1 MDRWDFQSVSRY
13 ISIIL
18 AVAAILSVTGI
29 TGCSKSS
36 DIGSFGKEADLGTI
50 GTRTAIE
57 RPAGSG
63 TQEFNGV
70 GRLTVDIS
78 NGTVLCRDTNLEPG
92 EVRAAWRITRNGESL
107 NGDSDYIEIRHEQ
120 DGPDLRIW
128 DHSTRRWRNG
138 SPEITMRIQVHPEV
152 EVAASLGNGDMELD
166 VPLIAGANLGNGG
179 LKLNGRLLEHADA
192 QLGNGTVSG
201 EIEVPGGDHR
211 VAVGNGEIRLFL
223 SEGSS
228 ASIRASVGVGGIDV
242 EGIKVRR
249 DWNMLGGTVRGR
261 AGSGDGA
268 LTLDMGTGSIR
279 LAVQ

>member
-1 MDRWDFQSVSRY
+1 MARWDFQSVSRN

-29 TGCSKSS
+29 TGCSKGS
-36 DIGSFGKEADLGTI
+36 DLGSFGKEADLGTI

-92 EVRAAWRITRNGESL
+92 QVRAAWRITRNGESL
-107 NGDSDYIEIRHEQ
+107 NGDSDNIEIRHEQ

-128 DHSTRRWRNG
+128 DHSTRKWRNG
-138 SPEITMRIQVHPEV
+138 SPDITMRIQVHPEV
-152 EVAASLGNGDMELD
+152 EVTASLGNGDMELD

-179 LKLNGRLLEHADA
+179 LKLNGRLLEHAGA

-201 EIEVPGGDHR
+201 EIEVPGGDHH
-211 VAVGNGEIRLFL
+211 VSVGNGEIRLFL

-242 EGIKVRR
+242 DGIKVRR

-261 AGSGDGA
+261 AGAGDGA